1 MNKRQKIVQ
10 QQFLNNEEE
19 VIERLKDVYT
29 KSLKEI
35 EKKSK
40 ALQIKI
46 DNLDDLI
53 DNMADGKEKVRLK
66 SMQQSKIYQKQY
78 QDALKKQIESI
89 LDTMHVEEFETISEY
104 LEKCYEEGFLGTMY
118 DLQGQGIPLCFPI
131 DQEAIVRAVQTDSK
145 ISQGLYTRLG
155 EDISELKKKI
165 TATVSRGISTG
176 MTFQQMAQQLRNE
189 TNIGYNNAVR
199 ITRTEGHRIQ
209 VQSTMDACYKAK
221 DKGAN
226 IVKQWDATLDM
237 RTRDSHA
244 QVDGEVRELDEKFS
258 NGLRFPSDPHG
269 VAAEVVNCRCAL
281 LQRARWALD
290 DDELETLKERAEFF
304 ELDKNDSFE
313 DFKKKYL
320 DAANSHSIGN
330 MTKPK
335 RPRQRDF
342 SNEDDYENAK
352 QRYRQERKIY
362 EEQFDEIIQGAL
374 NEKPV
379 FQTKDQVIEWT
390 KKNGIAIDDEVLDVV
405 DLRSFNEVKRTLE
418 EMFEKYPQVKSYQF
432 EDFDGTLH
440 KTVYKIGLTDD
451 GLLSANGGFNFNK
464 RIFADYEQG
473 LREGLEQI
481 AEGWFVR
488 GDGSFSGLVRHEY
501 GHNVQAYIESNIGKK
516 YHHSV
521 DDWRQNFNTFDEWK
535 KAEKAYW
542 EEYNLY
548 EKELVSLAKLKG
560 ASEYSQTNTWELF
573 AEGFAEYTSGGK
585 TEFGKAFGE
594 FLERWYK

>member
-19 VIERLKDVYT
+19 VIKRLKKVYSQ
-29 KSLKEI
+29 SLREI
-35 EKKSK
+35 EKKSQ

-46 DNLDDLI
+46 DSLEDLI
-53 DNMADGKEKVRLK
+53 DNTPDGKSKVILK

-78 QDALKKQIESI
+78 QDALKKQIASI

-258 NGLRFPSDPHG
+258 NGLRFPADPHG

-281 LQRARWALD
+281 LQRAKWALD
-290 DDELETLKERAEFF
+290 EDELETLKQRAEYYGI
-304 ELDKNDSFE
+304 DKTNSFD
-313 DFKKKYL
+313 DFKQKYL
-320 DAANSHSIGN
+320 
-330 MTKPK
+330 
-335 RPRQRDF
+335 
-342 SNEDDYENAK
+342 NA
-352 QRYRQERKIY
+352 I
-362 EEQFDEIIQGAL
+362 
-374 NEKPV
+374 
-379 FQTKDQVIEWT
+379 
-390 KKNGIAIDDEVLDVV
+390 
-405 DLRSFNEVKRTLE
+405 
-418 EMFEKYPQVKSYQF
+418 
-432 EDFDGTLH
+432 
-440 KTVYKIGLTDD
+440 
-451 GLLSANGGFNFNK
+451 
-464 RIFADYEQG
+464 
-473 LREGLEQI
+473 
-481 AEGWFVR
+481 
-488 GDGSFSGLVRHEY
+488 
-501 GHNVQAYIESNIGKK
+501 
-516 YHHSV
+516 
-521 DDWRQNFNTFDEWK
+521 
-535 KAEKAYW
+535 
-542 EEYNLY
+542 
-548 EKELVSLAKLKG
+548 KE
-560 ASEYSQTNTWELF
+560 
-573 AEGFAEYTSGGK
+573 
-585 TEFGKAFGE
+585 
-594 FLERWYK
+594 